1 MIANDQERRAL
12 ASLHR
17 LLVLVRMDAYEEQA
31 HAKIAK
37 VLDTC
42 EYLVVLM
49 SEAEDRRGEFL
60 AQLRGL
66 AASDSRYTQVL
77 ELFEG

>member
-1 MIANDQERRAL
+1 
-12 ASLHR
+12 
-17 LLVLVRMDAYEEQA
+17 MDAYEEQA

-49 SEAEDRRGEFL
+49 SEAEDRRPEFL
-60 AQLRGL
+60 AQLREL
-66 AASDSRYTQVL
+66 AASDSRFTQVL
-77 ELFEG
+77 ELFEE